1 MLNEKPPK
9 TDNTSAGKEARLA
22 ILLKAQRERAFS
34 KIYKKFHPLNQEVF
48 TLELQERE
56 EQIIFLQK
64 LSEIITS
71 LLSLDIFEDKSLELK
86 NECLEV
92 LVLVKNKDISQN
104 ALKKYE
110 TLVRYLFN
118 FFLEK
123 KIYVLPE
130 LPE

>member
-9 TDNTSAGKEARLA
+9 TDNTSAGKEAQ
-22 ILLKAQRERAFS
+22 IGDIIKSPERAFS